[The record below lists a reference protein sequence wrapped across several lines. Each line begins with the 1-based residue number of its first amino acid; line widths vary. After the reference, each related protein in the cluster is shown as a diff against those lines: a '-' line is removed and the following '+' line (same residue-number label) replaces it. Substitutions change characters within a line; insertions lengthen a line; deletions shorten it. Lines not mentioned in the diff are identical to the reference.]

1 MLESIRAKAALL
13 FCLCALFALSLVGT
27 AGAVAQDYTAVTD
40 DAASEIT
47 AAVPVALGVA
57 GLFVG
62 IMLAYKVLRRM
73 IRA

>member
-1 MLESIRAKAALL
+1 MIQSVKSKATLL
-13 FCLCALFALSLVGT
+13 FALCALFALSLVGT
-27 AGAVAQDYTAVTD
+27 AGAVAQDYSAVTD
-40 DAASEIT
+40 DAGTEIT

>member
-1 MLESIRAKAALL
+1 MLHSIKSKLGLMFA
-13 FCLCALFALSLVGT
+13 LCALFALSVVGT
-27 AGAVAQDYTAVTD
+27 AGAVAQDYSAVTD
-40 DAASEIT
+40 DAATEIT
-47 AAVPVALGVA
+47 AAVPVALGVV

>member
-1 MLESIRAKAALL
+1 MKSKLGLLVALA
-13 FCLCALFALSLVGT
+13 ALFALTVVST
-27 AGAVAQDYTAVTD
+27 AGAVAQDYSAVTD
-40 DAASEIT
+40 DAATEIT
-47 AAVPVALGVA
+47 AAVPIALGVA

>member
-1 MLESIRAKAALL
+1 MQKIKSRVGLL
-13 FCLCALFALSLVGT
+13 FALTALFALSVV
-27 AGAVAQDYTAVTD
+27 AQAAAVAQDYSKVTE
-40 DAASEIT
+40 DASTEIT

-73 IRA
+73 VRA